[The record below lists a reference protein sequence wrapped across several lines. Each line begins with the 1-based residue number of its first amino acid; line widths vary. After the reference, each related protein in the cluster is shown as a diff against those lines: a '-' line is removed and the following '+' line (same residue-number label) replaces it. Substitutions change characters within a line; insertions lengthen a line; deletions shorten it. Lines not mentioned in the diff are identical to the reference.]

1 MNWDERFAG
10 EEYLFGTA
18 PAHFIKRHAHRL
30 APGSEVLV
38 VADGEGRNSVWLAEM
53 GHTVTAWDNSAVAI
67 EKARRLAR
75 TRDVDVT
82 LSVQNAA
89 EYPWPEAR
97 FDAVIGIFIQF
108 APPKLRD
115 EMLAWMIRATRP
127 GGFVMLHGYTVEQ
140 LKHGTGGPPV
150 AENLYTEAVLRN
162 RFAGTDI
169 QHIESYEAEISEGT
183 AHVGRSALID
193 LVARVPVCVRGKK
206 LFHLSPGGDSAS

>member
-18 PAHFIKRHAHRL
+18 PAQFLERHAHWL
-30 APGSEVLV
+30 PPGSDVLV

-53 GHTVTAWDNSAVAI
+53 GHTITAWDSSAVAI
-67 EKARRLAR
+67 DKARRLAR

-82 LSVQNAA
+82 FSVQNAA

-97 FDAVIGIFIQF
+97 FNAVIGIFIQF

-115 EMLAWMIRATRP
+115 EMFAGMIRSTRP
-127 GGFVMLHGYTVEQ
+127 GGVVMLHGYTVEQ

-150 AENLYTEAVLRN
+150 AENLYTEENLRN
-162 RFAGTDI
+162 HFAGTDI
-169 QHIESYEAEISEGT
+169 LHIESYEAEISEGT
-183 AHVGRSALID
+183 AHVGRSALVD
-193 LVARVPVCVRGKK
+193 MVARVPV
-206 LFHLSPGGDSAS
+206 

>member
-1 MNWDERFAG
+1 MNWDDRFAG

-18 PAHFIKRHAHRL
+18 PAHFLKRHAHWL
-30 APGSEVLV
+30 PPGSDVLV
-38 VADGEGRNSVWLAEM
+38 VADGEGRNSVWLAGM
-53 GHTVTAWDNSAVAI
+53 GHRVSAWDNSAVAI

-75 TRDVDVT
+75 IRGVDVT
-82 LSVQNAA
+82 FSVQNAA

-115 EMLAWMIRATRP
+115 EMFAGMIRTTRP
-127 GGFVMLHGYTVEQ
+127 GGIVMLHGYTVEQ

-150 AENLYTEAVLRN
+150 AENLYTEELLRD
-162 RFAGTDI
+162 RFAGTNI
-169 QHIESYEAEISEGT
+169 LNIKSYEAEISEGT

-193 LVARVPVCVRGKK
+193 LVARVPV
-206 LFHLSPGGDSAS
+206 

>member
-18 PAHFIKRHAHRL
+18 PAHFIKRHAHWL

-115 EMLAWMIRATRP
+115 EILAGMMRAARP
-127 GGFVMLHGYTVEQ
+127 GGLVMLHGYTVEQ
-140 LKHGTGGPPV
+140 LKYGTGALPSRRTFTPRRFCETASPEPTSCISRAMRRTFLKV
-150 AENLYTEAVLRN
+150 PRMSDVLR
-162 RFAGTDI
+162 
-169 QHIESYEAEISEGT
+169 
-183 AHVGRSALID
+183 
-193 LVARVPVCVRGKK
+193 
-206 LFHLSPGGDSAS
+206 